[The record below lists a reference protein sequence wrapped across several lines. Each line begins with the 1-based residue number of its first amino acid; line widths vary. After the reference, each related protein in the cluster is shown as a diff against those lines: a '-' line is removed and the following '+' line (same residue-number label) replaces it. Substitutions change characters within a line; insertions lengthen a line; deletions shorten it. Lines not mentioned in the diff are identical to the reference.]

1 MTVAHW
7 RTLDNGF
14 RVLTLEM
21 SHLHSLRLDLHLRVG
36 SRWETSETNG
46 LSHFVEHLLFNGT
59 RSYPSAT
66 ELSLAAAEI
75 GGALNGEVGPETAG
89 YYLWTRTM
97 HLEEAISIFSS
108 MFTEPLFDE
117 KEMDIE
123 RRIVLAE
130 IAEENRRGSVDEL
143 LWPNHPLS
151 YYVSGPRSNLRGFSR
166 DQVLDHWRR
175 FYVPDNLILVA
186 MGNVDHDRVGAL
198 AEKAFGGMTGRF
210 AEKFAPWR
218 GTDAGSTGAAVGS
231 ANAEPGPRFKF
242 VTLMENPGYNVGLA
256 YRAFGAGDTRRVAL
270 GLLNTILG
278 VSDTS
283 RLFLGVR
290 ERQGL
295 VYTVES
301 YTTLWTDT
309 GALEV
314 EFNASRRKLRPAL
327 EAVMR
332 ELRSLATREVSVG
345 ELARAKEWQIATLES
360 GLDDPAGLSR
370 RCALR
375 ALFNDSLSIEETI
388 ELTEKVTAEEI
399 LEVAREIIRPEN
411 ACLFIQGPGFGARD
425 KREIRDLVRGKE

>member
-1 MTVAHW
+1 MTLAHW

-14 RVLTLEM
+14 RVLTLQM
-21 SHLHSLRLDLHLRVG
+21 PHLHSLRLDLHLRVG
-36 SRWETSETNG
+36 SRWEVPETNG

-59 RSYPSAT
+59 GSYPSAT
-66 ELSLAAAEI
+66 ELSLAAADI
-75 GGALNGEVGPETAG
+75 GGALNGEVGPETAD

-97 HLEEAISIFSS
+97 HLEKAISVFSS

-151 YYVSGPRSNLRGFSR
+151 YYVSGTRSNIRGFTR
-166 DQVLDHWRR
+166 DQVIDHWRR

-186 MGNVDHDRVGAL
+186 MGNVDHGRVEAL

-210 AEKFAPWR
+210 AEKFAPWT
-218 GTDAGSTGAAVGS
+218 GAGS
-231 ANAEPGPRFKF
+231 GPRFKF

-256 YRAFGAGDTRRVAL
+256 YHAYGAGHPRRVAL

-301 YTTLWTDT
+301 YTTLWTDA

-327 EAVMR
+327 EAVVR
-332 ELRSLATREVSVG
+332 ELHSLVAREVSDV

-370 RCALR
+370 RYALR

-388 ELTEKVTAEEI
+388 ELTEKVTAEEV
-399 LEVAREIIRPEN
+399 LEVARDIIRPDN
-411 ACLFIQGPGFGARD
+411 ACLFVQGPGFNARD
-425 KREIRDLVRGKE
+425 KREIRDLVRGKK